1 MARAIDHSSKRTW
14 QKVVFTYGASSSRGY
29 TNWTRSIAGT
39 PTLSSVPA
47 MEVKL
52 PENNGTLE
60 EEHLSITLPRDAFL
74 DRLAGGLAH
83 SPCFVQ
89 VWESITDP
97 DSVLDATELILWYGQ
112 VTSTIKHPNGHQN
125 RVEVRSQLQKTRLD
139 IPLGIPANPQC
150 DWTLGKGYCGATLV
164 QRTGL
169 TVADISGRVLTVN
182 SLSTT
187 SLEDRHFHRGYLVF
201 DNLRLSIRDWRIATP
216 TVFLLARQAPSDWL
230 GEEIVAVSGCDK
242 SVETC
247 RRRYDAEEWF
257 MGLGHAIPAYN
268 PIIENGA

>member
-14 QKVVFTYGASSSRGY
+14 QKVLFTYGDASTKAY
-29 TNWTRSIAGT
+29 TNWTRDIAGT
-39 PTLSSVPA
+39 PEFESVPA

-60 EEHLSITLPRDAFL
+60 AVHLSITLPRDTFT
-74 DRLAGGLAH
+74 DRISGGLAH

-97 DSVLDATELILWYGQ
+97 DLVLDATELILWYGQ

-125 RVEVRSQLQKTRLD
+125 RVEIRSQLQKTRLD
-139 IPLGIPANPQC
+139 IPLGLQANHQC
-150 DWTLGKGYCGATLV
+150 IWTLGGGYCGATLV
-164 QRTGL
+164 QKTGL
-169 TVADISGRVLTVN
+169 TVTDITGRILTVA
-182 SLSTT
+182 SLDTA

-201 DNLRLSIRDWRIATP
+201 DNLRLAIRDWRLADP
-216 TVFLLARQAPSDWL
+216 LAFLLARQAPVEWI
-230 GEEIVAVSGCDK
+230 GEAVTAVSGCDK
-242 SVETC
+242 SIETC
-247 RRRYDAEEWF
+247 RRRYNAEEWF
-257 MGLGHAIPAYN
+257 MGMGHAIPAYN